1 MYIDVCTYTHTHIYI
16 DGYFFIYIC
25 LSIHTFIHIYTC
37 TFICIYIYIYICI
50 LYIFIYAYAFPLNL
64 SSLALSRSRS
74 LAGLGAGTSPARTPT
89 PDGGGGECLT
99 KGSQQGL
106 LQGLSYSL
114 MQWFTTV
121 AHAVRCKYIAGFRDI
136 SVQVENVILAGSGS
150 GAPLKRLQR
159 IVSTTIIGFWPMKFA
174 TCQRIVA
181 LMIST
186 QGT

>member
-1 MYIDVCTYTHTHIYI
+1 MVIFLYIYVYL
-16 DGYFFIYIC
+16 YIC
-25 LSIHTFIHIYTC
+25 LYIFIHAHSYV
-37 TFICIYIYIYICI
+37 YIYIYICI